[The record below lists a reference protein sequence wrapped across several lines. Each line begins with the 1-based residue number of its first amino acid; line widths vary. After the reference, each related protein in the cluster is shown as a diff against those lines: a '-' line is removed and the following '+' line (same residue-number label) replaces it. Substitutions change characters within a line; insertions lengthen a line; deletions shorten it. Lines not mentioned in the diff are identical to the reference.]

1 MGFPARVGLRG
12 FLGYWDLEHMEI
24 FFFPSGPVCVAR
36 SSSALSLL
44 TPELAAEVVESFL

>member
-24 FFFPSGPVCVAR
+24 FFSPR
-36 SSSALSLL
+36 ALSVLHVPVL
-44 TPELAAEVVESFL
+44 RCHFLHLSWQQK